1 MWAKGYTAPESSA
14 ALARARELAEGSENQ
29 TQQLSIQFGVWINQ
43 LACGELVAATT
54 SAAALLREAKAKQ
67 DLAARILALRMYGLC
82 QLFAGDFCAA
92 REHFEELMELYE
104 PTRHRDLAL
113 RFGVAI
119 GAYSVA
125 LWALGEIRE
134 AATIEAKARVQAEA
148 ETPAP
153 ALVNFYIYSL
163 LGAALRRD
171 RDLILGNSDAMA
183 AFMKQSE
190 MSANRQLAGFSAFF
204 QGVARRLRGEH
215 GDGMAEMTRA
225 AEQVRVQGVL
235 NLRSFLTVL
244 IADAEAD
251 CGEIEAALA
260 SVNEALISASQTRE
274 RWFEAEAQRIQGEI
288 LLKREPVDTAAAE
301 QAFRN
306 ALAIAQ
312 KQKARSFE
320 LRAAMSMARLWR
332 DQGKRDEARDL
343 LAPVYGWFT
352 EGFDM
357 LDLKEAKVL
366 LDELAA

>member
-1 MWAKGYTAPESSA
+1 
-14 ALARARELAEGSENQ
+14 
-29 TQQLSIQFGVWINQ
+29 
-43 LACGELVAATT
+43 
-54 SAAALLREAKAKQ
+54 
-67 DLAARILALRMYGLC
+67 
-82 QLFAGDFCAA
+82 
-92 REHFEELMELYE
+92 
-104 PTRHRDLAL
+104 LAL

-215 GDGMAEMTRA
+215 GDGMAEMTQA

-235 NLRSFLTVL
+235 NLSSFLTVL

-274 RWFEAEAQRIQGEI
+274 RWFEAEAQRIRGEI

-301 QAFRN
+301 EAFLN

-352 EGFDM
+352 EGFDT

-366 LDELAA
+366 LDDLAA